1 MRTRLLYI
9 ITGLIVVIVVLHYAA
24 LSYSLY
30 WHFWWYDLI
39 VHFFG
44 GIFAGVL
51 VAWILFFSG
60 YLEKISITTKSL
72 FLASVVGAIVIGV
85 GWEVFERLIG
95 HTWSPEGYWLDTGID
110 IVMDILG
117 GILGF
122 LLISKY
128 YKRDISED
136 EALV

>member
-9 ITGLIVVIVVLHYAA
+9 ITGLIIIVSALHAGA

-44 GIFAGVL
+44 GVFAGLL
-51 VAWILFFSG
+51 VAWAVFFSG
-60 YLEKISITTKSL
+60 YVKRIHITTKSL
-72 FLASVVGAIVIGV
+72 FLASIAGAIIIGV